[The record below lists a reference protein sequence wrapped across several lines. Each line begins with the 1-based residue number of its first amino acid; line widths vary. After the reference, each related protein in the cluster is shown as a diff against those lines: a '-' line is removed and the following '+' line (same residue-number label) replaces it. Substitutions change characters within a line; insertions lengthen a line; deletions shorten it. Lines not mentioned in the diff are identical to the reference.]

1 MNEITM
7 TMRNTKTGKIEN
19 TTISHD
25 NSTIASEA
33 LEQFS
38 YSYKKK
44 LIEVE
49 KNPSYK
55 NIVFLYDNPTG
66 KEHRYTFGL
75 VDPKSK
81 RKIMAVAVCVLD
93 KPYIAQGCENDTGLQ
108 FDLGYAVKEKYRG
121 KGLSHTLLNH
131 VSQYMFE
138 LITSGKKNREIRL
151 EMKVDANNIASNS
164 TAKKLSNIDDPYMD
178 QAEQSDSVNFYYW
191 QKRS

>member
-7 TMRNTKTGKIEN
+7 PMHNTKTGQVEN
-19 TTISHD
+19 TTISND

-49 KNPSYK
+49 KNPRYK
-55 NIVFLYDNPTG
+55 NIVFLYDNPMG
-66 KEHRYTFGL
+66 QNRYTFGL

-81 RKIMAVAVCVLD
+81 RKIMAVAVCVMD
-93 KPYIAQGCENDTGLQ
+93 KHYPAKGCENDLGLQ

-131 VSQYMFE
+131 ISQYMFE
-138 LITSGKKNREIRL
+138 LITLGKKNREIRL
-151 EMKVDANNIASNS
+151 EMKVDVNNVASNI
-164 TAKKLSNIDDPYMD
+164 TAKRLSNIDDPYLE
-178 QAEQSDSVNFYYW
+178 QAEKTESVNFYYW